1 MRTEIEV
8 GIRLRKY
15 SRCKEGD
22 LEFVLNMDGLRV
34 VKCCSRRRPR
44 WSSLMR
50 YSCLAMILEAF
61 ACSQRADPCRKVR
74 SVARLLP
81 PTLSANSIQK
91 MKR

>member
-1 MRTEIEV
+1 M
-8 GIRLRKY
+8 
-15 SRCKEGD
+15 
-22 LEFVLNMDGLRV
+22 

-91 MKR
+91 MKRQLISFFAFCHFLHISIAGGINTIKNFAYHLT